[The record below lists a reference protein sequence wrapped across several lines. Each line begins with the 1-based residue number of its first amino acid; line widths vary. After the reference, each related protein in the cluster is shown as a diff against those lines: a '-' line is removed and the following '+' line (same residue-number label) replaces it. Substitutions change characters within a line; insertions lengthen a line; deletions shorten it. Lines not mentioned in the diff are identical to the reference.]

1 MKEQLNKLAKSSALV
16 IIALAAICTT
26 GYAQS
31 NDLSAGDSQNSTTL
45 TKENVG
51 AGITMP
57 EFPGGDIALRKFI
70 ADNIRYPEEAKL
82 KGLSG
87 KVFVQFIVDKN
98 GDVVNPKIARGIDP
112 ILDNEAI
119 RVVQSLPKW
128 KPGEQSERINGE
140 KVLVPKNVSYTVPI
154 AFNIAEPLSR

>member
-1 MKEQLNKLAKSSALV
+1 MKKQLNKLAKSSALV

-57 EFPGGDIALRKFI
+57 EFPGGDV
-70 ADNIRYPEEAKL
+70 
-82 KGLSG
+82 GLSKYLAENVKFPENAKKDSLSR
-87 KVFVQFIVDKN
+87 KVFVQFVINQEGDVENVKVVRGVDKAF
-98 GDVVNPKIARGIDP
+98 DK
-112 ILDNEAI
+112 EAI
-119 RVVQSLPKW
+119 RVVENMPKW
-128 KPGEQSERINGE
+128 EPAKQFGKPV
-140 KVLVPKNVSYTVPI
+140 KFTHTI
-154 AFNIAEPLSR
+154 AVAFK

>member
-1 MKEQLNKLAKSSALV
+1 MKQQLNKLAKSSALV

-57 EFPGGDIALRKFI
+57 EFPGGEVGLSKYIEENLK
-70 ADNIRYPEEAKL
+70 YPENAK
-82 KGLSG
+82 KDSLSRRVLVQFVINEEG
-87 KVFVQFIVDKN
+87 KVENV
-98 GDVVNPKIARGIDP
+98 KIARSVDQT
-112 ILDNEAI
+112 LDKEAI
-119 RVVQSLPKW
+119 RVVKSMPKW
-128 KPGEQSERINGE
+128 EPAKQFGKPV
-140 KVLVPKNVSYTVPI
+140 KFTHTI
-154 AFNIAEPLSR
+154 AVEFK

>member
-1 MKEQLNKLAKSSALV
+1 MKKQLNKLAKSSALV

-57 EFPGGDIALRKFI
+57 EFPGGDV
-70 ADNIRYPEEAKL
+70 
-82 KGLSG
+82 GLSKYLAENVKFPENAKKDSLSR
-87 KVFVQFIVDKN
+87 KVFVQFVINQEGDVENVKVARGVDKAF
-98 GDVVNPKIARGIDP
+98 DK
-112 ILDNEAI
+112 EAI
-119 RVVQSLPKW
+119 RVVESMPKW
-128 KPGEQSERINGE
+128 EPAKQFGKPV
-140 KVLVPKNVSYTVPI
+140 KFTHTI
-154 AFNIAEPLSR
+154 AVAFK